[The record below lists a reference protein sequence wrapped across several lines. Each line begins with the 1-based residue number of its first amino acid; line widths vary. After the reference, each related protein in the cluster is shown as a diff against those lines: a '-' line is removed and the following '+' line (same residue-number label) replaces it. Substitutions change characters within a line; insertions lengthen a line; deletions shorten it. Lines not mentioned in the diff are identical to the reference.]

1 MHDHFSCEVV
11 TIGTELLLGQ
21 IEDTNTSYIARQ
33 MGDIGITVRYRTAV
47 GDRLDEIVHVLK
59 NAVSR
64 CDLVIT
70 TGGLGPT
77 LDDLT
82 REAVAQVA
90 GVALEFKSDLMEQI
104 KSIFKKAGYKMPEN
118 NRRQAYVPE
127 GSRVIEN
134 PVGTAPAFMVK
145 ADGKP
150 VISLPGVPRE
160 LKHLMATEVIPLL
173 KESLHLGESR
183 LLYRVLKVVGMGES
197 KVDHLIGDLIKP
209 GDNPEIG
216 LLASIGEITIRI
228 AAVAEDKAHAYALIS
243 PLEEEIRGRLG
254 KAVFGSD
261 GDTLEKVIEDM
272 LNASGRHLSI
282 ADTFSGGLAA
292 ERMHKLPSTSL
303 LSSIVIPSREYAESF
318 AGMSSGGSEEDGAVA
333 MSRAVCRQSGSDVG
347 LSVFGFP
354 APSALGFRVRAAA
367 AVKGVGIDNI
377 FSWEMGGDMA
387 TIQQRAALIGLNTLR
402 LALLEC
408 GTGTTLSA

>member
-1 MHDHFSCEVV
+1 MHDHLSCEVV

-21 IEDTNTSYIARQ
+21 IEDTNTSYLARE
-33 MGDIGITVRYRTAV
+33 MGHIGITVRFRTAV
-47 GDRLDEIVHVLK
+47 GDRLEEIVNVLK

-82 REAVAQVA
+82 REAVAQAA
-90 GVALEFKSDLMEQI
+90 GVALEFKADLMEQI
-104 KSIFKKAGYKMPEN
+104 ESIFKKAGYKMPEN

-134 PVGTAPAFMVK
+134 PVGTAPAFMVRV
-145 ADGKP
+145 DGKP

-228 AAVAEDKAHAYALIS
+228 AAVAEDKSHAYALIS
-243 PLEEEIRGRLG
+243 PLEKEIRGRLG

-272 LNASGRHLSI
+272 LSASGRRLSI
-282 ADTFSGGLAA
+282 AETFSGGLAA
-292 ERMHKLPSTSL
+292 ERMHKLPSSSL
-303 LSSIVIPSREYAESF
+303 LSSIVIPSREHAESF
-318 AGMSSGGSEEDGAVA
+318 AGISGGSEEEGAVA

-354 APSALGFRVRAAA
+354 APSAPGFRVRAAA
-367 AVKGVGIDNI
+367 AVQGVGINNI
-377 FSWEMGGDMA
+377 FSWEMGGDTA

-402 LALLEC
+402 LALLES
-408 GTGTTLSA
+408 GLDMTLRA